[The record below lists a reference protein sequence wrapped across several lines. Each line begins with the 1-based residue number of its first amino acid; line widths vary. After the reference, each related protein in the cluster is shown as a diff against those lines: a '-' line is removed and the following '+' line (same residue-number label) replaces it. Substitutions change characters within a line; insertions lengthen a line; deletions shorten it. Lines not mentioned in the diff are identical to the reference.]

1 MAVKTGKCAHA
12 CSVSQDSNLFFKL
25 EGDCFTVFSLLY
37 NMNSAISVYIYI
49 YIPSLVSLPPTPP
62 NKVIYLNL
70 SFVGSF
76 RMSFNFLKINGI
88 ALTDFIQVE
97 SRCGEKRRVFSK

>member
-1 MAVKTGKCAHA
+1 MFYSVLSAVQHEFSHKC
-12 CSVSQDSNLFFKL
+12 
-25 EGDCFTVFSLLY
+25 
-37 NMNSAISVYIYI
+37 IYIYI